1 MAAWPSWAP
10 GGSVA
15 QCAGSLFRIKVWCL
29 INYLFHMFKK
39 KIAVLRRS
47 ISLNISVFIT
57 NRFQHTNVW
66 LFVVTL
72 GVQVE
77 AWPGPGNSRCGCH
90 RGHGLALAPW
100 WVMARWMRRVVVCS
114 ASVEYYWIIFNA
126 FTCSYLNIISSYIYI
141 YIVAL
146 QYILDACCVVLMC
159 AILLTNDGSF
169 DANPPL
175 RSLRPDC
182 SFLGPQ
188 WQFRIDDVRRCPIP
202 WFQQRF
208 HKRIMLCKT
217 KEHTAFEAT
226 PPHREAASK
235 WSTTGRSCCEGRACK
250 LKQPMMWV
258 CLEMG
263 HTGIPI

>member
-1 MAAWPSWAP
+1 
-10 GGSVA
+10 
-15 QCAGSLFRIKVWCL
+15 
-29 INYLFHMFKK
+29 
-39 KIAVLRRS
+39 
-47 ISLNISVFIT
+47 
-57 NRFQHTNVW
+57 
-66 LFVVTL
+66 
-72 GVQVE
+72 
-77 AWPGPGNSRCGCH
+77 
-90 RGHGLALAPW
+90 
-100 WVMARWMRRVVVCS
+100 
-114 ASVEYYWIIFNA
+114 
-126 FTCSYLNIISSYIYI
+126 
-141 YIVAL
+141 
-146 QYILDACCVVLMC
+146 MC

-188 WQFRIDDVRRCPIP
+188 WQFRIYDVRRCPIP

-208 HKRIMLCKT
+208 HDRIMLCKT

-263 HTGIPI
+263 HTHIALKPSNCRLEKMMKHGCLSIISILGSDKPMFLSSCGEPLVAAPGVSQPAGLRPWGQWSPWRNPERCGGFRCSAAGGLLPWLHGLSNICT